1 MTQDS
6 YLQERILLERR
17 FKSFDLYKMP
27 LSDFI
32 QELQK
37 IQDELSTDIYSDVRV
52 SVRGDN
58 IILSGMRYEAID
70 ETAARLE
77 DG

>member
-1 MTQDS
+1 MTEDT
-6 YLQERILLERR
+6 YLQKRLLLERG

-27 LSDFI
+27 LADFI

-37 IQDELSTDIYSDVRV
+37 IRDELSTDMYSDVRV
-52 SVRGDN
+52 SVRGDKV
-58 IILSGMRYEAID
+58 ILSGMRYEAID

>member
-1 MTQDS
+1 MNQDS

>member
-1 MTQDS
+1 
-6 YLQERILLERR
+6 
-17 FKSFDLYKMP
+17 MP